1 MKRIKHIIAIWMSV
15 LLLSP
20 LSVNAQVASS
30 NITPIQTSTVTSV
43 VYDGVTG
50 AAFDTVTESTYIR
63 IKNKWQS
70 NYLYEGSDGTVRYG
84 FTGITD
90 QTSDWILETSGSYQ
104 RIKNRATGH
113 YITSAK
119 VVAAQVDSRKVA
131 LTSEAISVSTAQDQW
146 IIEDASRAGYKTI
159 RSAATPTA
167 NNYIHEED
175 QLGYAQMSLGIGPTF
190 ESPQWKF
197 EPASDMTPVRILS
210 KAGTGHYLF
219 EDNDGL
225 VKSWN
230 VPVNDARSHWYLISD
245 DGTSTVRLKNRVSGH
260 YITQNAAAVEA
271 LQSLPLN
278 NAAQTTQKWKMTTNA
293 ADPGWLNFSN
303 VDHLSPAYFL
313 IAPADFADHTTRS
326 IGMDWGRDGNGDDQK
341 WKFELAADVNPTRI
355 VNFTDAA
362 TVTSYLFEDNVGIV
376 KIGALGTTNAYLWL
390 VEEKDGKK
398 RLKNLLTGHYISSQ
412 NGSQM
417 TDPLQSLN
425 IPISLSTD
433 QWKIDNSTIYDDYK
447 TIKSAANPSN
457 YINVAQATHAVVS
470 SAVAPDTN
478 PAQWL
483 FEDPSVVA
491 GVDQYVRIQSSW
503 DANSLYLYEDS
514 EGNLKYGNASTTDQ
528 KAQWLVAKYEGRKT
542 IRNRAS
548 GHYINMEDM
557 STGHIRVT
565 ALDFTN
571 MTIDQKNKAK
581 WVVEDLGGGVKLVHS
596 VNDTNSNPDHQKF
609 IHVQNLIK
617 YAEYGEIN
625 RNWTSAHWNFLPVVD
640 AVKTNFR
647 IKNKITG
654 AYLYEDTAT
663 GIVKNGALSATDALS
678 QWFFESSSGN
688 TVRLK
693 NMSTG
698 HYMNLHTANPNTDPV
713 FSETIGVANT
723 NQWRI
728 SDADAGSKYIVS
740 AWTNAHLYATDA
752 TGNLYID
759 YAHFDNP
766 ATQEQTKWIFE
777 DAPDTTAN
785 YRIKNKI
792 TGAYLYEDTTTG
804 IVKNG
809 SPAAES
815 TLSQWFFEDSTDN
828 TVRLKNMST
837 GHYMNL
843 HTANPNTDPVFS
855 ETIGVANTNQWRISD
870 ADAGSKYFV
879 SAWTN
884 AHLYATD
891 ATGNLYIDYAHFDN
905 LATRD
910 QTKWVL
916 EKAPSPPPV
925 PAGYIRIANNG
936 KYLYESNSGVVL
948 YGDAAADNGY
958 SNWIAEYDSNTGAAR
973 IKNRETGHYMAM
985 NTDYRYIESIPSAS
999 VNDLKTQWI
1008 IEANGPSFLIRSNN
1022 GSYNDEYINVKNA
1035 EGYAE
1040 RGLYSNTLPSLQWT
1054 AEAAPSVTHTPAVS
1068 VDLNRNTATKVFD
1081 DSNYVTIR
1089 NKSTGKYLYED
1100 DGIVKYRDLKSQNDL
1115 NSQKDE
1121 LNSQKDELNSQNDD
1135 LTSQWL
1141 VSDFNGHKLIKN
1153 RATGHLMAI
1162 EGDQPNLTASSI
1174 DKSVLGTQ
1182 WMIND
1187 FLGYKNI
1194 SSALPSHDYMFQNST
1209 KPYAQHGTVNSNQL
1223 DTELWMF
1230 TEVPRDISY
1239 EAENAFISGS
1249 VQKTSNGYV
1258 NHFTNTGDKV
1268 IFAVNAQADDRYDAK
1283 IRYANP
1289 TGTPQTLSLYV
1300 NGLKLKQLIFAPTKN
1315 GNANAVVPVKLPL
1328 RSGFNSV
1335 SLELDSMDSGQVG
1348 IDSLTIL
1355 DDVNLAY
1362 RGANQSYITYE
1373 AEDSDTNGTIIG
1385 PTRAYH
1391 EFASE
1396 ASGRRAVKLTETT
1409 QHVNFTLAKPA
1420 NSLVLRYSIPDGST
1434 NASIGLYVNDA
1445 FVKNINLT
1453 SKFAWEYGNYP
1464 WSKDPAQ
1471 GSPHRFFD
1479 ETHVLI
1485 GQNIPAGAAISLRKT
1500 NANPSYVI
1508 IDFADMEQ
1516 APTSAYT
1523 MPAGFISITEHG
1535 ATANDGSDDTAAIR
1549 ATIIDAKAQHKGV
1562 WIPAGTFIVKD
1573 EGAANPL
1580 IFLDDVTIR
1589 GAGMWYTTLIGA
1601 KFYGNGSNIRV
1612 FDLAID
1618 GDLNIRDDNAHTNG
1632 FEGAFG
1638 PGSTIQNVW
1647 IEHTKTGMWITRPQ
1661 SEPGFNG
1668 DAYTD
1673 GFYVAGLRIRD
1684 TMADGINFSI
1694 NTKNSMV
1701 EQTNVRYPGDD
1712 GLAMWSTLRS
1722 GHPDDYT
1729 DNNTFRFDTVQLPW
1743 LADNMVVF
1751 GGKDNKMTDNVLT
1764 DTIYA
1769 GGGIAVSTRFDPT
1782 PLAGTTVV
1790 ERNTMIRTGSR
1801 DNGLGLNFG
1810 AIWVYA
1816 DSLPINSDIQ
1826 IKDNIALNS
1835 TYQGLSIQGSKSI
1848 NHVSVESLVIDG
1860 AGLTGI
1866 EAASTISGSITMNHF
1881 TIRNIKLGGISN
1893 KAGSNLAIIDQDT
1906 LVTNISLTAAGNR
1919 TMLRNGSTLQFKA
1932 TVLPGNASNNAVT
1945 WSVVPGTGVAIISEK
1960 GLLTAIKDGTVTVK
1974 ATAQDGS
1981 GIIGE
1986 KTITILAKSDTATG
2000 SDADSSSNDEFNQ

>member
-1 MKRIKHIIAIWMSV
+1 MKRIKHFIALCMTV

-20 LSVNAQVASS
+20 LSVHASNLSPYTQGNGSNNAAAL
-30 NITPIQTSTVTSV
+30 TSTVTSV
-43 VYDGVTG
+43 IYDGVTG
-50 AAFDTVTESTYIR
+50 DSYDTVTESTYIR
-63 IKNKWQS
+63 IKNKWKS

-90 QTSDWILETSGSYQ
+90 QTSEWMLETSGSYQ

-113 YITSAK
+113 YITSAQ
-119 VVAAQVDSRKVA
+119 VTAAQIDSRKVA
-131 LTSEAISVSTAQDQW
+131 LTSEAISVSTTQDQW

-159 RSAATPTA
+159 KSATTPTA
-167 NNYIHEED
+167 NNFLHEED

-197 EPASDMTPVRILS
+197 ETASDMTPVRILS

-219 EDNDGL
+219 EDSDGL
-225 VKSWN
+225 VKSGN
-230 VPVNDARSHWYLISD
+230 VPVNDARSHWYIISD
-245 DGTSTVRLKNRVSGH
+245 DGSSTIRLKNRVSGH
-260 YITQNAAAVEA
+260 YITQNAAAD
-271 LQSLPLN
+271 QPTNSLALN
-278 NAAQTTQKWKMTTNA
+278 NAALTTQQWKMTTNA
-293 ADPGWLNFSN
+293 ADTAWLNFSN

-313 IAPADFADHTTRS
+313 IAPADFADQTTRS

-355 VNFTDAA
+355 VNYTEASNI
-362 TVTSYLFEDNVGIV
+362 TSYVFEDNVGLV

-412 NGSQM
+412 NGSQAA
-417 TDPLQSLN
+417 DPLQSLD
-425 IPISLSTD
+425 IPNSAPTD
-433 QWKIDNSTIYDDYK
+433 RWKIDDSTIYDDYK
-447 TIKSAANPSN
+447 TIQSVINTSN
-457 YINVAQATHAVVS
+457 YINVAQATYAVVS
-470 SAVAPDTN
+470 SAVAPDTS
-478 PAQWL
+478 PTQWL

-503 DANSLYLYEDS
+503 DANSLYLYEDND
-514 EGNLKYGNASTTDQ
+514 GNLKYGNASTTDQ
-528 KAQWLVAKYEGRKT
+528 KAQWLVAKFEGRKT
-542 IRNRAS
+542 IQNRAS

-571 MTIDQKNKAK
+571 MTTDQKNKAK
-581 WVVEDLGGGVKLVHS
+581 WVVEDLGSGVKLVHS
-596 VNDTNSNPDHQKF
+596 VSDANSNPDHQKF

-663 GIVKNGALSATDALS
+663 GIVKNGVLSATNALS
-678 QWFFESSSGN
+678 QWFFESSADN

-713 FSETIGVANT
+713 YSENIGVVNT

-740 AWTNAHLYATDA
+740 AWTGAHLYATDA

-759 YAHFDNP
+759 YTHFDT
-766 ATQEQTKWIFE
+766 ADTQEQTKWILE
-777 DAPDTTAN
+777 DAPDTSAN

-809 SPAAES
+809 SPAAGS

-828 TVRLKNMST
+828 TVRLKNMLT

-843 HTANPNTDPVFS
+843 HTANPNTDPVYS
-855 ETIGVANTNQWRISD
+855 ENIDAANTNQWKILD
-870 ADAGSKYFV
+870 ADAGSKYIV
-879 SAWTN
+879 NNWTN

-891 ATGNLYIDYAHFDN
+891 ATGNLYIDYAHFDDA
-905 LATRD
+905 ATQD

-916 EKAPSPPPV
+916 EKAPSLPPV
-925 PAGYIRIANNG
+925 PAGYIRIVNNG

-958 SNWIAEYDSNTGAAR
+958 SNWIVENDSNTGSSR

-985 NTDYRYIESIPSAS
+985 STDYSYIESIAS
-999 VNDLKTQWI
+999 TNVNDVKTQWI
-1008 IEANGPSFLIRSNN
+1008 VEANGPSFLIRSTN

-1035 EGYAE
+1035 AGYAE

-1089 NKSTGKYLYED
+1089 NKSTGKYLFEN
-1100 DGIVKYRDLKSQNDL
+1100 DGTVIYKDLKSQN
-1115 NSQKDE
+1115 NS
-1121 LNSQKDELNSQNDD
+1121 
-1135 LTSQWL
+1135 TSQWL
-1141 VSDFNGHKLIKN
+1141 VEDFNGHKLIKN
-1153 RATGHLMAI
+1153 RSTGHLIAI
-1162 EGDQPNLTASSI
+1162 EGDQMNIIAAYS
-1174 DKSVLGTQ
+1174 DKSVLGAQ
-1182 WMIND
+1182 WMIDD
-1187 FLGYKNI
+1187 FLGYKKI
-1194 SSALPSHDYMFQNST
+1194 SSVLSSHDYIYQNST
-1209 KPYAQHGTVNSNQL
+1209 KTYVQHGTVNSDQL

-1249 VQKTSNGYV
+1249 VQTTSNGYV
-1258 NHFTNTGDKV
+1258 NHFANTGDKV

-1283 IRYANP
+1283 IQYANP
-1289 TGTPQTLSLYV
+1289 TGTHQTLSLYV
-1300 NGLKLKQLIFAPTKN
+1300 NGLKVQQLSFAPTKN
-1315 GNANAVVPVKLPL
+1315 GNTKAGVSVKLPL
-1328 RSGFNSV
+1328 RTGYNSV
-1335 SLELDSMDSGQVG
+1335 SLELDSTDSGQVR
-1348 IDSLTIL
+1348 IHSLTVL
-1355 DDVNLAY
+1355 NDVNLAY
-1362 RGANQSYITYE
+1362 RGANQTYITYE
-1373 AEDSDTNGTIIG
+1373 AENSDTNGTLIG

-1391 EFASE
+1391 EVASE
-1396 ASGRRAVKLTETT
+1396 ASGREAVQLTGTS

-1434 NASIGLYVNDA
+1434 NASVGLYVNNA
-1445 FVKNINLT
+1445 LIKTINLT

-1485 GQNIPAGAAISLRKT
+1485 GQNIPAGATISLRKT

-1516 APTSAYT
+1516 APTTAYI

-1535 ATANDGSDDTAAIR
+1535 ATANDGLDDTAALR
-1549 ATIIDAKAQHKGV
+1549 TTILDAKAQNKGV

-1612 FDLAID
+1612 YDLAID

-1638 PGSTIQNVW
+1638 PGSTIQSVW
-1647 IEHTKTGMWITRPQ
+1647 IEHTKTGMWITRPKT
-1661 SEPGFNG
+1661 EVGFNG

-1673 GFYVAGLRIRD
+1673 GLYVAGLRIRD

-1712 GLAMWSTLRS
+1712 GLAMWSTLTS
-1722 GHPDDYT
+1722 GHSDDYT
-1729 DNNTFRFDTVQLPW
+1729 DNNTFRFDTVQMPW

-1764 DTIYA
+1764 DTINA

-1790 ERNTMIRTGSR
+1790 ERNTMIRAGSR

-1816 DSLPINSDIQ
+1816 DSLPINSDVQ

-1835 TYQGLSIQGSKSI
+1835 TFQGLSLQGTSST
-1848 NHVSVESLVIDG
+1848 NHVSIDGLVIDG
-1860 AGLTGI
+1860 AGLNAV
-1866 EAASTISGSITMNHF
+1866 EAASTASGNITMKNF
-1881 TIRNIKLGGISN
+1881 TIRNAKLGAVSN
-1893 KAGSNLAIIDQDT
+1893 KAGSNLNISDLDT
-1906 LVTNISLTAAGNR
+1906 LVTNINVGAAGNT
-1919 TMLRNGSTLQFKA
+1919 TMVLNGSTLQMNA
-1932 TVLPGNASNNAVT
+1932 VVLPGNASNNAVT
-1945 WSVVPGTGVAIISEK
+1945 WSVVLGTGAASISDE
-1960 GLLTAIKDGTVTVK
+1960 GLLTAKENGTVTVK
-1974 ATAQDGS
+1974 AAAQDGS
-1981 GIIGE
+1981 GIVSM
-1986 KTITILAKSDTATG
+1986 KTITIFQS
-2000 SDADSSSNDEFNQ
+2000 EHHQHH